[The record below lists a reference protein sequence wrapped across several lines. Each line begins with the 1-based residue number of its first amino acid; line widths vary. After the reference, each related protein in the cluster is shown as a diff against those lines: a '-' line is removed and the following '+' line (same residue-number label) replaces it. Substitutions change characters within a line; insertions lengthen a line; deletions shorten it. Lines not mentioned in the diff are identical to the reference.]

1 MNKDHFK
8 CVVLPEIEY
17 GKKEDLEKPIKTH
30 EVVFDRRHEIESG
43 THYFAQS
50 SQSGRKYSVVDSY
63 TLMRSSGL
71 DLKLLKESFDYWEAM
86 LIMPNGELDMS
97 VCIRAQDPQKLAGLI
112 IASEKQELLPVN
124 HQIK

>member
-1 MNKDHFK
+1 M
-8 CVVLPEIEY
+8 
-17 GKKEDLEKPIKTH
+17 
-30 EVVFDRRHEIESG
+30 
-43 THYFAQS
+43 
-50 SQSGRKYSVVDSY
+50 
-63 TLMRSSGL
+63 

-112 IASEKQELLPVN
+112 IAFEKQELLPVN